1 MTGFF
6 YGSAVYLER
15 VKVYYIP
22 SITQVCSSRDT
33 VAKPT
38 ITMELLSSGVQGSPV
53 SYTHLTLPT
62 ILLV

>member
-38 ITMELLSSGVQGSPV
+38 ITMELLSSGVQGSLRSNEFLCV
-53 SYTHLTLPT
+53 SLNDGC
-62 ILLV
+62 